1 MKDAPPLPLSAGS
14 PSGESC
20 WGTYVTYVTVGEEEE
35 VWGWGLSPEGSPL
48 CDTGQLKSWW

>member
-1 MKDAPPLPLSAGS
+1 MKDAPPLPLATGS

-20 WGTYVTYVTVGEEEE
+20 WETYVMVGEEEE
-35 VWGWGLSPEGSPL
+35 VLGWGLSPEGSPL